1 MYMFALGDKPFQD
14 YRWYPTTRRYTI
26 W

>member
-14 YRWYPTTRRYTI
+14 YRRYPLTRWYTI